1 MERNG
6 KEKGKNI
13 MIKELKF
20 LKVDIYLEKGME
32 MEKNIMIMVY

>member
-13 MIKELKF
+13 MIKKLKF